1 MQDASLVSQ
10 LRIPTI
16 FSVGPINVYLIK
28 ADPLT
33 LIDTGL
39 LSEESEGALRAGLQ
53 SLGYSLRDIRRIL
66 ITHGDYDHS
75 GLAVRITEASGAEI
89 YVHEAEKLKMD
100 GWVRFISGKAAVL
113 ATGGVSTE
121 IFAQVLAATQNRI
134 PIAQPLVEY
143 TPLKGGEVLPFK
155 DFELEVYHTPG
166 HALGH
171 LCFFLRKQGIL
182 FCGDTL
188 LARVT
193 PNPQLE
199 IDPQAPDG
207 RYKSLKQY
215 MSSLDLLEKLPVNKV
230 YPGHGRPFTELKK
243 RLAEIREHHRLRT
256 QLIAET
262 LRAKP
267 LSPYQLAVALYQGL
281 DGYNNVLGVSEVWG
295 HLDILQEEGII
306 EGRLENGVYSFQTK
320 PGFSCFPAASKARVE
335 YRRSSAIE
343 M

>member
-1 MQDASLVSQ
+1 VQDALVAQ

-16 FSVGPINVYLIK
+16 FSVGPVNVYLIQ
-28 ADPLT
+28 AEPLT

-39 LSEESEGALRAGLQ
+39 ISEESQHALRAGLQ
-53 SLGYSLRDIRRIL
+53 NLGYSLKDIRRIL

-75 GLAVRITEASGAEI
+75 GLAVRISGESGAEI
-89 YVHEAEKLKMD
+89 FVHEAEKLKMD
-100 GWVRFISGKAAVL
+100 GWVLFITGKAAVL
-113 ATGGVSTE
+113 AAGGVSAE
-121 IFAQVLAATQNRI
+121 IFAEVLTATQNRI

-143 TPLKGGEVLPFK
+143 TLLKGGEVLPFK
-155 DFELEVYHTPG
+155 GFDLEVYHTPG

-171 LCFFLRKQGIL
+171 MCYFLRQQGIL

-199 IDPQAPDG
+199 IDPRAPDD

-215 MSSLDLLEKLPVNKV
+215 MCSLDLLEKLPVRKV
-230 YPGHGRPFTELKK
+230 YPGHGRPFTEFKK
-243 RLAEIREHHRLRT
+243 RIAEIREHHRLRT

-262 LRAKP
+262 LRARP
-267 LSPYQLAVALYQGL
+267 LTPYQLALELYQVL

-306 EGRLENGVYSFQTK
+306 EGWRENGVYRFQTRK
-320 PGFSCFPAASKARVE
+320 GLSCFPEANKAKTE
-335 YRRSSAIE
+335 YRRNSAIE